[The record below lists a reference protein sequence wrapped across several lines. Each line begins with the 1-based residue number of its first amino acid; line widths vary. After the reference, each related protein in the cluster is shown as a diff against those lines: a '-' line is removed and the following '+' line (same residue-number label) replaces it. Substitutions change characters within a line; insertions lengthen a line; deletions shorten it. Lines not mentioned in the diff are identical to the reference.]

1 MNVQY
6 AWKPLLRHPAAGKVG
21 HLCAISEEDAAWCVC
36 QIAFLSD
43 FFALPCPLT
52 FLLA

>member
-6 AWKPLLRHPAAGKVG
+6 ARKPLLGHPAAAKVG
-21 HLCAISEEDAAWCVC
+21 RLRTIGEEDAAWCVC

-43 FFALPCPLT
+43 IFALPCPLT